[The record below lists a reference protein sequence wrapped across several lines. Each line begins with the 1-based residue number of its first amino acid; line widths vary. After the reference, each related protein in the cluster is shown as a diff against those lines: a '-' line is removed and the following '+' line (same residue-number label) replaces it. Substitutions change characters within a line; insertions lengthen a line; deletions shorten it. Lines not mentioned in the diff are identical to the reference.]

1 MSLGRSCP
9 RRLPTCA
16 LVCLCLLGP
25 FIAPTLAELPESR
38 RVNSV
43 KSLTHILSLI
53 EEDNGDAAR
62 FTTMKL
68 QIHLEDVYISQGT
81 AVVLRPVDLSTA
93 IAALLKEGKKRSEA
107 ARIILHRY
115 QDGEFHES

>member
-1 MSLGRSCP
+1 M
-9 RRLPTCA
+9 
-16 LVCLCLLGP
+16 CLCLLG
-25 FIAPTLAELPESR
+25 FFLAPALADLPETR

-53 EEDNGDAAR
+53 EENSGEDAR

-81 AVVLRPVDLSTA
+81 AVVLRPLDLSSA
-93 IAALLKEGKKRSEA
+93 IAVLLKAGKKRSEV
-107 ARIILHRY
+107 ARVILHRY
-115 QDGEFHES
+115 QDGEFHEN